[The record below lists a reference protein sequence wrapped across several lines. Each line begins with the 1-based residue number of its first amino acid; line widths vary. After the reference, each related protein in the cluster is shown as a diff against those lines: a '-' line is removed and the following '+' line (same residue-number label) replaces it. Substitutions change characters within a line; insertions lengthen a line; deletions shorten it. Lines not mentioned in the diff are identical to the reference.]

1 MLQITY
7 EMNYVSSDFKYFISL
22 IVLFF
27 NNNII
32 IIRIA

>member
-7 EMNYVSSDFKYFISL
+7 EMDYVSSGVRCFISL
-22 IVLFF
+22 IALFF

>member
-7 EMNYVSSDFKYFISL
+7 EMDYISSGFKYFISL

-27 NNNII
+27 NNNVI